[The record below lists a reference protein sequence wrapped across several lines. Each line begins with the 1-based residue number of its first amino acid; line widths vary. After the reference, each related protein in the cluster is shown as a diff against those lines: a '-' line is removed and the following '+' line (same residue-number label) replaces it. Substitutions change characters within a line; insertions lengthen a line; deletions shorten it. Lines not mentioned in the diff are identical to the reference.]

1 MSLNNV
7 PDFEKMLT
15 EALGIRLSQVVHK
28 SIKYTISTTYPNARE
43 VRRTTMVS
51 IIEKKGRTSNL
62 IPGGLK

>member
-15 EALGIRLSQVVHK
+15 ETLGIRLSQVVHK

>member
-62 IPGGLK
+62 IPGGVK

>member
-51 IIEKKGRTSNL
+51 IIEKKGRTSNI
-62 IPGGLK
+62 IPGGVK

>member
-15 EALGIRLSQVVHK
+15 EAQGIRLSQVVHK
-28 SIKYTISTTYPNARE
+28 SIKYTISTTYLNARE

-62 IPGGLK
+62 IPGGVK